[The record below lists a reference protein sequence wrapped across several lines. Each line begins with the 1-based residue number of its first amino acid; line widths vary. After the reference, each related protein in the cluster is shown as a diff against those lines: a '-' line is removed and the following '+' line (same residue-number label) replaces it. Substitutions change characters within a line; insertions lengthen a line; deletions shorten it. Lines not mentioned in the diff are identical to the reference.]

1 MDQVQASDSLSGA
14 ELRQA
19 RFPQSRR
26 GYDPESV
33 HAFLDRVADWVES
46 RAGGANADPGVT
58 SELEKVG
65 ERTAGILTA
74 AEEAAAKLRTE
85 AKDFADELRQDA
97 EDETRK
103 VKLNASQKADELISE
118 AESKAES
125 IIDEAIAR
133 RRRLNQAVTSLVE
146 RREEIAEETQR
157 LADQLLEAVDSIR
170 TEEAAEEAE
179 GSVAPED
186 GEPLEAE
193 EVRRGSFPGRFGRR
207 AGDRRRADRAGG
219 SRRARDDRARDALDD
234 LCAAARGRDRAVDVP
249 SRRWSVDSC
258 SRSIGRR
265 AGHRQQRSA
274 AT

>member
-46 RAGGANADPGVT
+46 RAGAANADPGVT

-85 AKDFADELRQDA
+85 AKEYADELRQDA

-103 VKLNASQKADELISE
+103 VKLNAGQKADELITE
-118 AESKAES
+118 AESKAEA

-157 LADQLLEAVDSIR
+157 LADQLLEAVEAVRLDEPI
-170 TEEAAEEAE
+170 EEDAAGDQEDVVAAEDADADEDAPADDSDAAQEIAAE
-179 GSVAPED
+179 PTELED
-186 GEPLEAE
+186 PAE
-193 EVRRGSFPGRFGRR
+193 RETTVHETR
-207 AGDRRRADRAGG
+207 
-219 SRRARDDRARDALDD
+219 
-234 LCAAARGRDRAVDVP
+234 
-249 SRRWSVDSC
+249 
-258 SRSIGRR
+258 
-265 AGHRQQRSA
+265 
-274 AT
+274 

>member
-26 GYDPESV
+26 GYDPEAV

-85 AKDFADELRQDA
+85 AKDFADELRKDA

-118 AESKAES
+118 AESKAEA

-157 LADQLLEAVDSIR
+157 LADQLLEAVDAVR
-170 TEEAAEEAE
+170 LDEPVEEEEAAAADQEDAVEAE
-179 GSVAPED
+179 DAEAGEDTPAEEEPDVAPASA
-186 GEPLEAE
+186 GEPTELEDPAE
-193 EVRRGSFPGRFGRR
+193 RETTVHETR
-207 AGDRRRADRAGG
+207 
-219 SRRARDDRARDALDD
+219 
-234 LCAAARGRDRAVDVP
+234 
-249 SRRWSVDSC
+249 
-258 SRSIGRR
+258 
-265 AGHRQQRSA
+265 
-274 AT
+274 

>member
-1 MDQVQASDSLSGA
+1 MDQASDSLSGA

-85 AKDFADELRQDA
+85 AKDFADELRQNA

-118 AESKAES
+118 AEAKAEG

-146 RREEIAEETQR
+146 RREEIAEETQS

-170 TEEAAEEAE
+170 TDEPAEDPEEPEDLVEDEAADEPD
-179 GSVAPED
+179 VAPSAVS
-186 GEPLEAE
+186 EPTELEPPDE
-193 EVRRGSFPGRFGRR
+193 RETTV
-207 AGDRRRADRAGG
+207 
-219 SRRARDDRARDALDD
+219 
-234 LCAAARGRDRAVDVP
+234 
-249 SRRWSVDSC
+249 
-258 SRSIGRR
+258 
-265 AGHRQQRSA
+265 HETRQG
-274 AT
+274 

>member
-85 AKDFADELRQDA
+85 AKDFADELRQNA

-103 VKLNASQKADELISE
+103 VTLNASQKADELISE

-157 LADQLLEAVDSIR
+157 LADQLLEAVEAVRLDEPMEEEPAGEHEDALETEDVEAGEDAPADDSDAG
-170 TEEAAEEAE
+170 EEIA
-179 GSVAPED
+179 
-186 GEPLEAE
+186 GEPTELEDPAE
-193 EVRRGSFPGRFGRR
+193 RETTVHETR
-207 AGDRRRADRAGG
+207 
-219 SRRARDDRARDALDD
+219 
-234 LCAAARGRDRAVDVP
+234 
-249 SRRWSVDSC
+249 
-258 SRSIGRR
+258 
-265 AGHRQQRSA
+265 
-274 AT
+274 